1 MMGNRVITAID
12 IGTTKVSA
20 LAAEMTDK
28 GLRILGVGI
37 APSRGVKRGVV
48 VNIDEAADAVRS
60 AMRQAEAATGKKITR
75 AVIGISGR
83 HIAGF
88 PSNGIIG
95 LQGRKI
101 THADSLRA
109 VDSAKTVYIPLDR
122 EVLHVLPLEFILDG
136 QKGITDPV
144 GMSGVRLESR
154 VYIITAHAETVQNL
168 ERACEQA
175 GLEVLDVVF
184 QPVATALA
192 ALTHDEFEKGV
203 VLVDIGGGTTEI
215 VQFRDGAL
223 VHAAV
228 LGIGGLHVTNDLA
241 VCLKVGAAEAE
252 HIKTMAGAASSA
264 GLRMHEDR
272 EISLPGET
280 GQKISR
286 QQVISIIQPRCE
298 ELFEMVSQEIGVARS
313 HGAPPGSVV
322 LTGGTALLSNISRL
336 AASVLGM
343 PARIGLPHGVL
354 GMKNSMRTPAYTAGI
369 GLLAYTCRMDGE
381 AELLRTAEGSMLNR
395 IKDTVKRLTGHKD
408 FLEIMHKK
416 KKGVSYV

>member
-1 MMGNRVITAID
+1 MMSGRVIAAID

-20 LAAEMTDK
+20 LTAEMTEK
-28 GLRILGVGI
+28 GPRILGIGI

-60 AMRQAEAATGKKITR
+60 AVSQAEAAAGKKIRR

-95 LQGRKI
+95 IQGREI

-122 EVLHVLPLEFILDG
+122 EVLHILPLEFILDG

-154 VYIITAHAETVQNL
+154 VYIITAHAQTVQNL
-168 ERACEQA
+168 ERSCEQA

-184 QPVATALA
+184 QPVATALSV
-192 ALTHDEFEKGV
+192 LTSDEFEKGT
-203 VLVDIGGGTTEI
+203 VLVDIGGGTTDI
-215 VQFRDGAL
+215 AQFTDGAL
-223 VHAAV
+223 VHASV

-241 VCLKVGAAEAE
+241 VCLRVGTAEAE
-252 HIKTMAGAASSA
+252 NIKTMTGAACSA

-272 EISLPGET
+272 GASLPGET

-298 ELFEMVSQEIGVARS
+298 ELFEMVGQEIREARS
-313 HGAPPGSVV
+313 HGAPPCSVV
-322 LTGGTALLSNISRL
+322 LTGGTALLGNIAGL
-336 AASVLGM
+336 ASSILGM
-343 PARIGLPHGVL
+343 PVRIGLPQGVL
-354 GMKNSMRTPAYTAGI
+354 GMKNSMRTPAYAAGF
-369 GLLAYTCRMDGE
+369 GLLAYTCQMDGQ
-381 AELLRTAEGSMLNR
+381 ADLVRNAEGGMLSR
-395 IKDTVKRLTGHKD
+395 IKDRVKKLTGHKD